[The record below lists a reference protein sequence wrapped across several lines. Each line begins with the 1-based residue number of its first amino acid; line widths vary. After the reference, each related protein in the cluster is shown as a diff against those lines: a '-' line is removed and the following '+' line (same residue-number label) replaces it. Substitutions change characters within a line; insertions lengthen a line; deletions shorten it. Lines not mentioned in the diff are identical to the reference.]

1 MAERLDWDKI
11 VPHAASIV
19 RSYDTGVTLRQL
31 FYRLVSAHIIPNTQ
45 NAYKGLS
52 RYTARARREGWFP
65 DLIDRNRA
73 INRYRTFNSSAE
85 AVRWLRAIYRRPR
98 DENQEWSIYIG
109 VEKSGIVEQLTAW
122 FGDLGIPI
130 VALGGYSSQSYVDEI
145 VKDVDRQGRPAVLI
159 YAGDFD
165 PSGEDIERDF
175 LERADCFEENHRI
188 ALTPQQIIDYALP
201 PLPGKASDSRAAAF
215 TARHG
220 QLMQVEL
227 DALDPNDLRSLY
239 QGAISDYWDDDTWQT
254 SYDREQVERK
264 QINSGEIVLD
274 AQVAKLVVRAF
285 DDLDLTM
292 HDERDA
298 VAVLKD
304 QIEEFEAPEE
314 DDDDAV

>member
-1 MAERLDWDKI
+1 MAVKLDWDAI

-19 RSYDTGVTLRQL
+19 RSYSTGVTLRQL
-31 FYRLVSAHIIPNTQ
+31 FYRLVSAQIIPNTQ

-73 INRYRTFNSSAE
+73 IERFGTFTSPEE
-85 AVRWLRAIYRRPR
+85 AVDYIRRVYRRPR
-98 DENQEWSIYIG
+98 DENQEWSIYLG
-109 VEKSGIVEQLTAW
+109 VEKSGIVEQLTDW
-122 FGDLGIPI
+122 FGRLGIAI

-145 VKDVDRQGRPAVLI
+145 VKDVERQDRPAVLI

-201 PLPGKASDSRAAAF
+201 PLPGKKSDSRAAAF

-227 DALDPNDLRSLY
+227 DALDPNDLRGLY
-239 QGAISDYWDDDTWQT
+239 QDALDDYWDNDTWQV
-254 SYDREQVERK
+254 SYDREQDERK
-264 QINSGEIVLD
+264 RLNSGEIVLD
-274 AQVAKLVVRAF
+274 LDDAKAIVEAF
-285 DDLDLTM
+285 EGVDLTM
-292 HDERDA
+292 HNERDA
-298 VAVLKD
+298 IRSLESQV
-304 QIEEFEAPEE
+304 ERFEAEPEE
-314 DDDDAV
+314 DDDA